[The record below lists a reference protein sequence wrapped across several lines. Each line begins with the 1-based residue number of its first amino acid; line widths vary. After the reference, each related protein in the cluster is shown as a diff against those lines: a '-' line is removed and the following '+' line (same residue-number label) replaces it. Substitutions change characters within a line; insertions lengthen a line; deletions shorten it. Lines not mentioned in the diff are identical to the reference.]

1 MITVCPKCALTLA
14 VTAADLRVGQGQV
27 RCGRCAA
34 VFNALAGLKDDFVE
48 AADVPRAADA
58 EPEGGVFDPTS
69 TDVAQHVA
77 ASAAVTEP
85 SAPPPADAVAER
97 GTAGHATEAPTAG
110 NAPLADDAT
119 AEGAPDA
126 SLDDPANDA
135 SAMDVLTG
143 ELPEHDQLPPAAN
156 DASAAAPQSA
166 NDDLID
172 PVAANEVFEVDVE
185 SIVVQPGGAEPHGTA
200 LAADEPEPPVPA
212 LVEATHLDLD
222 LTPLEEARPRNYWAA
237 GSVALALLLGV
248 QAIHGNR
255 NSLAARDSLRAPL
268 QSFYSLFG
276 ARLQPQWNPAAFE
289 VRRRGEMIAD
299 SDGAM
304 TLRATVQN
312 TAANSQPL
320 PLLRVVLLDR
330 FGARI
335 GARDLL
341 PGEYLPQAVAAN
353 LSYLAAGQRVD
364 AEVALADPGPAATG
378 FELDACLRVAADRLQ
393 CASHPPAGP

>member
-34 VFNALAGLKDDFVE
+34 VFNALAGLKDDFAE
-48 AADVPRAADA
+48 AADPQSR
-58 EPEGGVFDPTS
+58 EFDPTS
-69 TDVAQHVA
+69 TDVAEHLA
-77 ASAAVTEP
+77 RSNL
-85 SAPPPADAVAER
+85 APPPELPTDAPAEPQIVSS
-97 GTAGHATEAPTAG
+97 A
-110 NAPLADDAT
+110 AT
-119 AEGAPDA
+119 APPVDDVLSDDPPAASLPDA
-126 SLDDPANDA
+126 GLPDTRLNEPANDA
-135 SAMDVLTG
+135 MAADSPPDDT
-143 ELPEHDQLPPAAN
+143 PEQDRLPPAAN
-156 DASAAAPQSA
+156 DASADTPQSA

-185 SIVVQPGGAEPHGTA
+185 SIVVQPGRAELNGGA
-200 LAADEPEPPVPA
+200 LAAAGEAEQPAVPA
-212 LVEATHLDLD
+212 DGGAHLDLD
-222 LTPLEEARPRNYWAA
+222 LTPPQESRPRNYWAM
-237 GSVALALLLGV
+237 GSIALALLLGI
-248 QAIHGNR
+248 QAIHHNR
-255 NSLAARDSLRAPL
+255 NALAARDNLRGPL
-268 QSFYSLFG
+268 QSLYGLFG
-276 ARLQPQWNPAAFE
+276 AQLQPQWNPAAFD

-341 PGEYLPQAVAAN
+341 PGEYLPQAVATN

-378 FELDACLRVAADRLQ
+378 FELDACLRLASNRLQ
-393 CASHPPAGP
+393 CASRTAAARP

>member
-34 VFNALAGLKDDFVE
+34 VFNALAGLKDDFAE
-48 AADVPRAADA
+48 AA
-58 EPEGGVFDPTS
+58 EPQSREFDPTS
-69 TDVAQHVA
+69 TDVAEHLA
-77 ASAAVTEP
+77 RSNL
-85 SAPPPADAVAER
+85 APPPEP
-97 GTAGHATEAPTAG
+97 PT
-110 NAPLADDAT
+110 DAT
-119 AEGAPDA
+119 AEPQIVSSAAAAAPADDALSVDLPDA
-126 SLDDPANDA
+126 GLPDTSLNEPANDA
-135 SAMDVLTG
+135 TASDSAPDDTPELDV
-143 ELPEHDQLPPAAN
+143 LPPAAN
-156 DASAAAPQSA
+156 DASADTPQSA

-185 SIVVQPGGAEPHGTA
+185 SIVVQPGRTDLGSGA
-200 LAADEPEPPVPA
+200 LAAAGEAEQPAVPA
-212 LVEATHLDLD
+212 DGSAHLDLD
-222 LTPLEEARPRNYWAA
+222 LTPPQEARPRNYWAM
-237 GSVALALLLGV
+237 GSVALALLLGI
-248 QAIHGNR
+248 QAVHHNR
-255 NSLAARDSLRAPL
+255 NALAARDNLRGPL
-268 QSFYSLFG
+268 QSLYGLFG
-276 ARLQPQWNPAAFE
+276 AQLQPQWNPAAFD

-341 PGEYLPQAVAAN
+341 PGEYLPQAVATN
-353 LSYLAAGQRVD
+353 LPYLAAGQRVD

-378 FELDACLRVAADRLQ
+378 FELDACLRLASNRLQ
-393 CASHPPAGP
+393 CASHAAAARP

>member
-34 VFNALAGLKDDFVE
+34 VFNALAGLTEDFFE
-48 AADVPRAADA
+48 AVDPQRR
-58 EPEGGVFDPTS
+58 EFDPTS
-69 TDVAQHVA
+69 TDVAEHVVH
-77 ASAAVTEP
+77 SNLQ
-85 SAPPPADAVAER
+85 PPLP
-97 GTAGHATEAPTAG
+97 APTLELPAG
-110 NAPLADDAT
+110 NLAEPGIDLSPVVTPLADNAT
-119 AEGAPDA
+119 SAAIPA
-126 SLDDPANDA
+126 DD
-135 SAMDVLTG
+135 
-143 ELPEHDQLPPAAN
+143 LPGQDPLPPAAN
-156 DASAAAPQSA
+156 DASADTPQSA

-172 PVAANEVFEVDVE
+172 PVVANDVLEVDVE
-185 SIVVQPGGAEPHGTA
+185 SIVVQPGQEILPSEETA
-200 LAADEPEPPVPA
+200 
-212 LVEATHLDLD
+212 HLDLD
-222 LTPLEEARPRNYWAA
+222 LTPLQASRPRNYWAL

-248 QAIHGNR
+248 QAIHHNR
-255 NSLAARDSLRAPL
+255 SAIAARDNLRGPL
-268 QSFYSLFG
+268 QSLYGLFG
-276 ARLQPQWNPAAFE
+276 GQLQPQWSPAAFE

-341 PGEYLPQAVAAN
+341 PGEYLPENVATN

-364 AEVALADPGPAATG
+364 AEVALADPGPAATS
-378 FELDACLRVAADRLQ
+378 FELDACLRLAPNQLQ
-393 CASHPPAGP
+393 CASHAVVRP

>member
-34 VFNALAGLKDDFVE
+34 VFNALAGLKDDFAE
-48 AADVPRAADA
+48 AADPQSQ
-58 EPEGGVFDPTS
+58 EFDPTS
-69 TDVAQHVA
+69 TDVAEHLA
-77 ASAAVTEP
+77 RSNL
-85 SAPPPADAVAER
+85 APPPELPADTPAEPEIVSS
-97 GTAGHATEAPTAG
+97 AAA
-110 NAPLADDAT
+110 APLADDALSVDPP
-119 AEGAPDA
+119 AETPPAD
-126 SLDDPANDA
+126 SLIEPANDA
-135 SAMDVLTG
+135 TATDTPPDVA
-143 ELPEHDQLPPAAN
+143 PEHDLLPPAAN
-156 DASAAAPQSA
+156 DASADTPQSA

-185 SIVVQPGGAEPHGTA
+185 SIVVQPGRAEPNGGA
-200 LAADEPEPPVPA
+200 LAAAGEAAPPAVPVDGRA
-212 LVEATHLDLD
+212 HLDLD
-222 LTPLEEARPRNYWAA
+222 LTPPPESRPRNYWAM
-237 GSVALALLLGV
+237 GSIALALLLGI
-248 QAIHGNR
+248 QAIHHNR
-255 NSLAARDSLRAPL
+255 NALAARDNLRGPL
-268 QSFYSLFG
+268 QSLYGLFG
-276 ARLQPQWNPAAFE
+276 SQLQPQWNPAAFD

-299 SDGAM
+299 RDGAM

-341 PGEYLPQAVAAN
+341 PGEYLPQAVATN

-378 FELDACLRVAADRLQ
+378 FELDACLRLASNRLQ
-393 CASHPPAGP
+393 CASHAAAARP

>member
-34 VFNALAGLKDDFVE
+34 VFNALAGLKDDFAEV
-48 AADVPRAADA
+48 ADPQSR
-58 EPEGGVFDPTS
+58 EFDPTS
-69 TDVAQHVA
+69 TDVAEHLAQA
-77 ASAAVTEP
+77 NLAQPLELPADTPAELGFGSSAA
-85 SAPPPADAVAER
+85 A
-97 GTAGHATEAPTAG
+97 
-110 NAPLADDAT
+110 APLPDDALSVG
-119 AEGAPDA
+119 APSVDAPDA
-126 SLDDPANDA
+126 SLDEPANDA
-135 SAMDVLTG
+135 TAADMPLDEV
-143 ELPEHDQLPPAAN
+143 PEQDMLPPAAN
-156 DASAAAPQSA
+156 DASADTPQSA

-185 SIVVQPGGAEPHGTA
+185 SIVVQSGHAELSGGA
-200 LAADEPEPPVPA
+200 LAAAEELEQPAVPA
-212 LVEATHLDLD
+212 EGTARLDLD
-222 LTPLEEARPRNYWAA
+222 LTPPPESRPGHYWTI
-237 GSVALALLLGV
+237 GSIALALLLGI
-248 QAIHGNR
+248 QAIHHNR
-255 NSLAARDSLRAPL
+255 NALAARDNLRGPL
-268 QSFYSLFG
+268 QSLYGLFG
-276 ARLQPQWNPAAFE
+276 AQLQPQWNPGAFD

-341 PGEYLPQAVAAN
+341 PGEYLPQGVASN

-378 FELDACLRVAADRLQ
+378 FELDACLRLASNQLQ
-393 CASHPPAGP
+393 CASHAVTRP

>member
-34 VFNALAGLKDDFVE
+34 VFNALAGLKDDFAE
-48 AADVPRAADA
+48 AADPQSR
-58 EPEGGVFDPTS
+58 EFDPTS
-69 TDVAQHVA
+69 TDVAEHLTQA
-77 ASAAVTEP
+77 NLAQPLELPADTPAEPGFGSSAA
-85 SAPPPADAVAER
+85 A
-97 GTAGHATEAPTAG
+97 
-110 NAPLADDAT
+110 APLPDDALSVG
-119 AEGAPDA
+119 ALSVDAPDA
-126 SLDDPANDA
+126 SLDEPANDA
-135 SAMDVLTG
+135 TAADMPPDEV
-143 ELPEHDQLPPAAN
+143 PAQDMLPPAAN
-156 DASAAAPQSA
+156 DASADTPQSA

-172 PVAANEVFEVDVE
+172 PVATNEVFEIDIE
-185 SIVVQPGGAEPHGTA
+185 SIVVQPGHAELSGGVLAAAEEPEQPILPVAGTA
-200 LAADEPEPPVPA
+200 
-212 LVEATHLDLD
+212 HLDLD
-222 LTPLEEARPRNYWAA
+222 LTPPPESRPRHYWTI
-237 GSVALALLLGV
+237 GSIALALLLGI
-248 QAIHGNR
+248 QAIHHNR
-255 NSLAARDSLRAPL
+255 NALATRDNLRGPL
-268 QSFYSLFG
+268 QSLYGLFG
-276 ARLQPQWNPAAFE
+276 AQLQPQWNPGAFD

-341 PGEYLPQAVAAN
+341 PGEYLPQAVASN

-378 FELDACLRVAADRLQ
+378 FELDACLRLASNQLQ
-393 CASHPPAGP
+393 CASHAVAGP

>member
-34 VFNALAGLKDDFVE
+34 VFNALAGLKDDFAE
-48 AADVPRAADA
+48 AADPQSQ
-58 EPEGGVFDPTS
+58 EFDPTS
-69 TDVAQHVA
+69 TDVAEHLA
-77 ASAAVTEP
+77 RSNL
-85 SAPPPADAVAER
+85 APPPELPADTPAEPEIVSS
-97 GTAGHATEAPTAG
+97 AAA
-110 NAPLADDAT
+110 APLADDALSVDPP
-119 AEGAPDA
+119 AETPPAD
-126 SLDDPANDA
+126 SLIEPANDA
-135 SAMDVLTG
+135 TATDTPPDVA
-143 ELPEHDQLPPAAN
+143 PEHDLLPPAAN
-156 DASAAAPQSA
+156 DASADTPQSA

-185 SIVVQPGGAEPHGTA
+185 SIVVQPGRAEPNGGA
-200 LAADEPEPPVPA
+200 LAAAGEAAPPAVPVDGSA
-212 LVEATHLDLD
+212 HLDLD
-222 LTPLEEARPRNYWAA
+222 LTPPPESRPRNYWAM
-237 GSVALALLLGV
+237 GSIALALLLGI
-248 QAIHGNR
+248 QAIHHNR
-255 NSLAARDSLRAPL
+255 NALAARDNLRGPL
-268 QSFYSLFG
+268 QSLYGLFG
-276 ARLQPQWNPAAFE
+276 SQLQPQWNPAAFD

-299 SDGAM
+299 RDGAM

-341 PGEYLPQAVAAN
+341 PGEYLPQAVATN

-378 FELDACLRVAADRLQ
+378 FELDACLRLASNRLQ
-393 CASHPPAGP
+393 CASHAAAARP

>member
-34 VFNALAGLKDDFVE
+34 VFNALAGLKDDFTE
-48 AADVPRAADA
+48 AADPQSR
-58 EPEGGVFDPTS
+58 EFDPTS
-69 TDVAQHVA
+69 TDVAEHLA
-77 ASAAVTEP
+77 RSNM
-85 SAPPPADAVAER
+85 APPPEPPTDAAAEPQIVSS
-97 GTAGHATEAPTAG
+97 AAAAP
-110 NAPLADDAT
+110 PADDALSVGPP
-119 AEGAPDA
+119 AASLPDA
-126 SLDDPANDA
+126 NLNDPANDA
-135 SAMDVLTG
+135 MATDIPPDDTPEQDV
-143 ELPEHDQLPPAAN
+143 LPPAAN
-156 DASAAAPQSA
+156 DASADTPQSA

-185 SIVVQPGGAEPHGTA
+185 SIVVQPGRADLDGNA
-200 LAADEPEPPVPA
+200 LAAAGEAEQPAVPVNGSA
-212 LVEATHLDLD
+212 HLDLD
-222 LTPLEEARPRNYWAA
+222 LTPPQEARPRNYWAM
-237 GSVALALLLGV
+237 GSIALALLLGI
-248 QAIHGNR
+248 QAIHHNR
-255 NSLAARDSLRAPL
+255 NALAARDNLRGPL
-268 QSFYSLFG
+268 QSLYGLFG
-276 ARLQPQWNPAAFE
+276 AQLQPQWNPAAFD

-341 PGEYLPQAVAAN
+341 PAEYLPQAVATN

-378 FELDACLRVAADRLQ
+378 FELDACLRLASNRLQ
-393 CASHPPAGP
+393 CASHAAAARP

>member
-34 VFNALAGLKDDFVE
+34 VFNALAGLKDDFAE
-48 AADVPRAADA
+48 AAEPPRAAEA
-58 EPEGGVFDPTS
+58 EAEGGAFDPTS

-77 ASAAVTEP
+77 ASGGVAAP
-85 SAPPPADAVAER
+85 AAPPAD
-97 GTAGHATEAPTAG
+97 
-110 NAPLADDAT
+110 NASPAADAT
-119 AEGAPDA
+119 AEGAADA
-126 SLDDPANDA
+126 SREEPANDA
-135 SAMDVLTG
+135 SPMGVVAV
-143 ELPEHDQLPPAAN
+143 ELPDHDPLPPAAN

-185 SIVVQPGGAEPHGTA
+185 SIVVQPGSAEPRGRA
-200 LAADEPEPPVPA
+200 LAAADEPEPPLPGA
-212 LVEATHLDLD
+212 MEAAHLDFD
-222 LTPLEEARPRNYWAA
+222 LTPPEPPEPRNYWAA
-237 GSVALALLLGV
+237 GSVALALLLGI
-248 QAIHGNR
+248 QAIHFNR

-268 QSFYSLFG
+268 QSFYGLIG

-335 GARDLL
+335 GARDLQ
-341 PGEYLPQAVAAN
+341 PGEYLPQTVAAN

-364 AEVALADPGPAATG
+364 AEVVLADPGPSATG

-393 CASHPPAGP
+393 CASRAPARP

>member
-34 VFNALAGLKDDFVE
+34 VFNALAGLKDDFAE
-48 AADVPRAADA
+48 AADPQSQ
-58 EPEGGVFDPTS
+58 EFDPTS
-69 TDVAQHVA
+69 TDVAEHLA
-77 ASAAVTEP
+77 RSNL
-85 SAPPPADAVAER
+85 APPPELPADTPAEPEIVSS
-97 GTAGHATEAPTAG
+97 AAA
-110 NAPLADDAT
+110 APLADDALSVDPP
-119 AEGAPDA
+119 AETPPAD
-126 SLDDPANDA
+126 SLIEPANDA
-135 SAMDVLTG
+135 TATDTPPDVA
-143 ELPEHDQLPPAAN
+143 PEHDLLPPAAN
-156 DASAAAPQSA
+156 DASADTPQSA

-185 SIVVQPGGAEPHGTA
+185 SIVVQPGRAELNGGA
-200 LAADEPEPPVPA
+200 LAAAGEAAPPAVPVDGSA
-212 LVEATHLDLD
+212 HLDLD
-222 LTPLEEARPRNYWAA
+222 LTPPPESRPRNYWAM
-237 GSVALALLLGV
+237 GSIALALLLGI
-248 QAIHGNR
+248 QAIHHNR
-255 NSLAARDSLRAPL
+255 NALAARDNLRGPL
-268 QSFYSLFG
+268 QSLYGLFG
-276 ARLQPQWNPAAFE
+276 SQLQPQWNPAAFD

-299 SDGAM
+299 RDGAM

-335 GARDLL
+335 GARELL
-341 PGEYLPQAVAAN
+341 PGEYLPQAVATN

-378 FELDACLRVAADRLQ
+378 FELDACLRLASNRLQ
-393 CASHPPAGP
+393 CASHAAAARP